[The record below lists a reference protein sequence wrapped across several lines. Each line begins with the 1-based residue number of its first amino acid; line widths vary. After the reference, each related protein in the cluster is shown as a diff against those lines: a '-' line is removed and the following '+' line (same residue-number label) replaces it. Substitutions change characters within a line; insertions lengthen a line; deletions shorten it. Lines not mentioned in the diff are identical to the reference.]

1 MSIINDFLWKKK
13 EKNMNPF
20 LIYLQ
25 EKKTLEHGT

>member
-1 MSIINDFLWKKK
+1 MIFYGKKRK
-13 EKNMNPF
+13 KNMNPF